1 MFRGMKAPIAPRQ
14 DSSARIARRRA
25 RFWRNIASSA
35 AMRRLDPAWIP
46 RPHAAH
52 LITTFRCN
60 LKCNSCGSWQVD
72 EHHDLT
78 TDEWLG
84 VFRQLRS
91 LDVVKILGGEPFVRS
106 DIVELLAGV
115 REIIDPYVMQL
126 TTNGMLTRR
135 VVQAIERVAWPGL
148 QLRISIDGLEQT
160 HDRGR
165 GVQGSWRKVMQTAR
179 AIADLKAQHG
189 FRFGINFS
197 VTDDSVHEL
206 DAMLSLADELGA
218 DLIPGVCVDPFLV
231 GTRPP
236 EDYTPRV
243 VFMDDKDAALKAIEH
258 ARAGA
263 HGQLSGLDNLLF
275 RLSTRRTFERELS
288 GGIQQFTCRELR
300 DLLYLLP
307 NGDVVRCGLDHRPV
321 GNLRQQRFDQIWFG
335 EAVKEFRCRVD
346 DCPGC
351 LQASVQIMSRAYA
364 GELRR

>member
-1 MFRGMKAPIAPRQ
+1 MAAVSPRS
-14 DSSARIARRRA
+14 DSRSQLLRRRA
-25 RFWRNIASSA
+25 RFWRNIATSA
-35 AMRRLDPAWIP
+35 TMRRVDPDWVP

-60 LKCNSCGSWQVD
+60 LRCESCGSWEVD
-72 EHHDLT
+72 DHDDLST
-78 TDEWLG
+78 AEWLAAL
-84 VFRQLRS
+84 RQLRS

-115 REIIDPYVMQL
+115 REIVDPYVMQL
-126 TTNGMLTRR
+126 TTNGMLTKR
-135 VVQAIERVAWPGL
+135 VVQAVEQVAWPGL

-165 GVQGSWRKVMQTAR
+165 GVQGSWRKVMKTAR
-179 AIADLKAQHG
+179 AIADLKARHG
-189 FRFGINFS
+189 FHFGINFS

-206 DAMLSLADELGA
+206 DAMLDLAADLGA

-236 EDYTPRV
+236 EVTRPRV
-243 VFMDDKDAALKAIEH
+243 VFIDDKDAALAAIEDS
-258 ARAGA
+258 RAGA
-263 HGQLSGLDNLLF
+263 HGQLHGLDNLLF
-275 RLSTRRTFERELS
+275 RLTVKRTFERELS
-288 GGIQQFTCRELR
+288 GDIHSFTCRELR

-321 GNLRQQRFDQIWFG
+321 GNLRRQSFDEIWFG
-335 EAVKEFRCRVD
+335 EDIQAHRCRVD

-364 GELRR
+364 GELAR

>member
-1 MFRGMKAPIAPRQ
+1 MNAPIQPRPDQ
-14 DSSARIARRRA
+14 GFDMARRRA
-25 RFWRNIASSA
+25 RFWRNIATSA
-35 AMRRLDPAWIP
+35 TMRRLDPAWVP

-52 LITTFRCN
+52 FILTFKCN
-60 LKCNSCGSWQVD
+60 LKCQSCGSWQVRD
-72 EHHDLT
+72 HADLDT
-78 TDEWLG
+78 AEWMG

-91 LDVVKILGGEPFVRS
+91 LDVVKVLGGEPFVRT
-106 DIVELLAGV
+106 DIVPLLAGV

-126 TTNGMLTRR
+126 TTNGMLTQR
-135 VVQAIERVAWPGL
+135 VVEAVQAVAWPGL

-165 GVQGSWRKVMQTAR
+165 GVQGSWRKVMATAR
-179 AIADLKAQHG
+179 AVADLKARHG

-206 DAMLSLADELGA
+206 EAMLSLADELGA

-236 EDYTPRV
+236 EEYTPRV
-243 VFMDDKDAALKAIEH
+243 VFMDDKEAALKAIEH
-258 ARAGA
+258 ARAGS

-275 RLSTRRTFERELS
+275 RLTTRRTFARELE

-335 EAVKEFRCRVD
+335 EAIREHRCRVD
-346 DCPGC
+346 ACPGC

-364 GELRR
+364 GELRA